1 MTALV
6 DLSFAELKFYDKICT
21 GGCDGCLNVENP
33 DNAGLADLIESLE
46 TLYQEQGYSD
56 IISRSTQ
63 CYIKYLHIKYLQM
76 YVAFFIYQ
84 LKTLIGNL
92 HF

>member
-6 DLSFAELKFYDKICT
+6 DLYFGRFYDKICA
-21 GGCDGCLNVENP
+21 GGCDGCLNVDNP

-46 TLYQEQGYSD
+46 SLYQEQGYSD

-63 CYIKYLHIKYLQM
+63 CYTKYLHIKYLQM